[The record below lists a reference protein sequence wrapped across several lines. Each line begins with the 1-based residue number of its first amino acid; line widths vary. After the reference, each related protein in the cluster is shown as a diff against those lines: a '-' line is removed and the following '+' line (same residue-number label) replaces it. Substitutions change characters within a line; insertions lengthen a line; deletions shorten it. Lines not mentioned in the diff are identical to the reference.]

1 MTTQQAVL
9 EMKYQLS
16 KYILQV
22 LFSDGIITVDEAI
35 QAKASFL
42 AKYDPFT
49 RCLEEV
55 GVCQNE
61 L

>member
-1 MTTQQAVL
+1 MTKQQATS

-22 LFSDGIITVDEAI
+22 LLAEGIITVEEAI

-42 AKYDPFT
+42 EKHDPFT

-55 GVCQNE
+55 NVWQSE